1 MFFNKM
7 SKLVFTFSFLFF
19 TTQIFSQTNSV
30 IFTVN
35 DKPTYTDEFS
45 YIYNKSNGIKAD
57 YSRASLEEYLDLYTK
72 FKLKVA
78 WAREHKIDTIPSLKE
93 ELQSYRRQLSESYLT
108 DKEVTERLGR
118 ELHDRMKRD
127 VSISHILFH
136 FEKNDTA
143 AAYTRAVSVLQQLE
157 KNQLFEVLAGT
168 ESDDTNNKAKGGYIG
183 YLTAILP
190 DGFYDL
196 ETAIYNTPV
205 GKISG
210 IVRSPL
216 GYHIIKVNEE
226 RPARGEIEISHILIR
241 KKKEGIE
248 QPNAKMRADSIATAL
263 KNGGNFEAMATSL
276 SEDGG
281 SSTRGGYLGVIGI
294 GRYEKSFEDGAF
306 ALTKDGEVT
315 PVIESSI
322 GYHVIKRISKKDL
335 EPFDQAKNKIKAK
348 ITKDSRF
355 QLAKSK
361 MVERI
366 KRESPFAENTA
377 VEDAFAKN
385 LDSTFITY
393 NWRVPTNNP
402 TDADVLFVYGGKQS
416 STVKDFNEYLATHA
430 NNRITY
436 ALQNNKKLE
445 QTSRTLLNDF
455 ADEKALTFEET
466 MLDTKYPDFRNLM
479 REFEEGILLFEAMK
493 QNIWDK
499 ASLDTL
505 GLEKFYAN
513 NKSRYNWNQRSQI
526 IYYNLSDTAMKS
538 FDAITKYATKH
549 SPQEVVT
556 KFNKKSEW
564 VTFKEE
570 MMESGK
576 GGKILDPSM
585 MKANTIIQN
594 KQGQPRAFMKVE
606 KVIPISQKTLKE
618 ARGFVVADY
627 QDYLESQWIAEL
639 TKKYKLTVNRDV
651 LLTLV
656 KK

>member
-1 MFFNKM
+1 MFSNRMNK
-7 SKLVFTFSFLFF
+7 TILFF
-19 TTQIFSQTNSV
+19 AFLLLTKIGFSQTSPV

-45 YIYNKSNGIKAD
+45 YIYNKSNGVKAD

-127 VSISHILFH
+127 VSISHILFR
-136 FEKNDTA
+136 FEKNDTL
-143 AAYTRAVSVLQQLE
+143 AAYSRAVSVLQRLE
-157 KNQLFEVLAGT
+157 KGSLFEALAGT
-168 ESDDTNNKAKGGYIG
+168 DSDDTNNKAKGGYIG
-183 YLTAILP
+183 FLTAILP

-196 ETAIYNTPV
+196 ETTIYNTPV
-205 GKISG
+205 GKTSG

-241 KKKEGIE
+241 KKKEGVE
-248 QPNAKMRADSIATAL
+248 QPNAKFRADSIGAAL
-263 KNGGNFEAMATSL
+263 KSGGNFEASATSF

-294 GRYEKSFEDGAF
+294 GRYEPVFENAAF
-306 ALTKDGEVT
+306 ALTKDGEIS

-322 GYHVIKRISKKDL
+322 GYHLIKRISKKEL
-335 EPFDQAKNKIKAK
+335 EPFEQSKSKIKAR
-348 ITKDSRF
+348 IQKDSRF
-355 QLAKSK
+355 QLAKTK

-366 KRESPFAENTA
+366 KRESPFKENTPA
-377 VEDAFAKN
+377 FDAFAKN

-393 NWRVPTNNP
+393 NWRVPTNNQ
-402 TDADVLFVYGGKQS
+402 TDGDILFTYGGKQN
-416 STVKDFNEYLATHA
+416 STVKDFNEYLSTHA

-436 ALQNNKKLE
+436 SLQNNKNLT
-445 QTSRTLLNDF
+445 QTARTLFNDF
-455 ADEKALTFEET
+455 ADEKALGFEET
-466 MLDTKYPDFRNLM
+466 MLDSKYPDFRNLM

-499 ASLDTL
+499 ASLDTV
-505 GLEKFYAN
+505 GLDKFYAA
-513 NKSRYNWNQRSQI
+513 NKSRYNWNQRSQV

-538 FDAITKYATKH
+538 FDAITKYARKH
-549 SPQEVVT
+549 SPQEVIA

-564 VTFKEE
+564 VSFKEE

-585 MKANTIIQN
+585 TKTGTIIQN
-594 KQGQPRAFMKVE
+594 KQGQPRAFMKIE
-606 KVIPISQKTLKE
+606 KVTPPSQKTLKE

-627 QDYLESQWIAEL
+627 QDYLESQWISDL
-639 TKKYKLTVNRDV
+639 SKKYKLTVYRDV
-651 LLTLV
+651 LQTLV

>member
-1 MFFNKM
+1 M
-7 SKLVFTFSFLFF
+7 SKLVFVFSVFL
-19 TTQIFSQTNSV
+19 TTNILAQTSPV

-45 YIYNKSNGIKAD
+45 YIYNKSNGVKAD

-78 WAREHKIDTIPSLKE
+78 WAREHRIDTIPSLKE

-127 VSISHILFH
+127 VSISHILFR

-143 AAYTRAVSVLQQLE
+143 AAYARAQSVLVQLS
-157 KNQLFEVLAGT
+157 KGTALFEVLAGT
-168 ESDDTNNKAKGGYIG
+168 ESDDTNNKTKGGYIG

-196 ETAIYNTPV
+196 ETAMYNTPV
-205 GKISG
+205 GKTSN

-216 GYHIIKVNEE
+216 GYHIIKVNED

-241 KKKEGIE
+241 KKKEGID
-248 QPNAKMRADSIATAL
+248 QPNAKMKADSIATVI
-263 KNGGNFEAMATSL
+263 KNGGNFEASATTF

-294 GRYEKSFEDGAF
+294 GRYEKAFEDGAY
-306 ALTKDGEVT
+306 ALTKDGEVS
-315 PVIESSI
+315 PVVESSI
-322 GYHVIKRISKKDL
+322 GYHLIKRITKKEL
-335 EPFDQAKNKIKAK
+335 EPFDQSKSKIKAR

-366 KRESPFAENTA
+366 KRESPFKENA
-377 VEDAFAKN
+377 IAFEALTKT
-385 LDSTFITY
+385 LDSSFITY
-393 NWRVPTNNP
+393 NWRVPAASAA
-402 TDADVLFVYGGKQS
+402 DADVLFSYGEKQK
-416 STVKDFNEYLATHA
+416 STVKDFNEYLSTHA

-436 ALQNNKKLE
+436 SLQNNKNLA
-445 QTSRTLLNDF
+445 QTTRTLLTDF
-455 ADEKALTFEET
+455 ADEKALAFEET
-466 MLDTKYPDFRNLM
+466 MLDSKYPDFRNLM

-499 ASLDTL
+499 ASLDTV
-505 GLEKFYAN
+505 GLDKFFAA
-513 NKSRYNWNQRSQI
+513 NKSRYNWNQRSQV

-538 FDAITKYATKH
+538 FDAITKYAKSHT
-549 SPQEVVT
+549 PQEVVT

-564 VTFKEE
+564 ISFKEE
-570 MMESGK
+570 TIESGK

-594 KQGQPRAFMKVE
+594 KMGQPRAFMKVE
-606 KVIPISQKTLKE
+606 KVFPPTQKTLKE

-627 QDYLESQWIAEL
+627 QDYLESQWISDL
-639 TKKYKLTVNRDV
+639 SKKYKLTVFRDV